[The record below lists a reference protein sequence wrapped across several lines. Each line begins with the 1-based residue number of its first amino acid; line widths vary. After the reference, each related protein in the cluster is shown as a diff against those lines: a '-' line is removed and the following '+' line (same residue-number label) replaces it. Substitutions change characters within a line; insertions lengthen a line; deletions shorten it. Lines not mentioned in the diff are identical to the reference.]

1 MLITCFMVHHTA
13 VSLSVSYIHIVFW
26 MLSLAEC
33 WPVCFLVGLFP
44 SPLIAWCQRV
54 KLWARQWCST
64 PESLLLRTLYNTT
77 CRVSSLFPL
86 TYQLTVCP
94 FALTLLIHRDS
105 SHHWCCLQSHLI
117 STTGYYWFCW
127 VRWWRSMEVSSKD
140 LSYNFH
146 SVFTP
151 VISPTR
157 WNELELTA
165 GRHLKY
171 QQWSFLVSKAGS
183 SFRLV

>member
-1 MLITCFMVHHTA
+1 MKGTLPTSREVTAHLSTDDCVPPPLQKHTARPELITGEGHMLITCFMVHHTA

-77 CRVSSLFPL
+77 CRVISLFPL

-94 FALTLLIHRDS
+94 FALTGIRHITDAA
-105 SHHWCCLQSHLI
+105 
-117 STTGYYWFCW
+117 
-127 VRWWRSMEVSSKD
+127 
-140 LSYNFH
+140 YNH
-146 SVFTP
+146 TS
-151 VISPTR
+151 
-157 WNELELTA
+157 
-165 GRHLKY
+165 
-171 QQWSFLVSKAGS
+171 
-183 SFRLV
+183 